1 MSVAIV
7 GGNECMERRY
17 IDTCRKYGCK
27 ARVYVKSRGDMTR
40 RFGSPDLVILFTTT
54 VSHKMKDIAMAEA
67 KRCNAIIECCHS
79 SSMSALQQI
88 MEQHCG
94 APEA

>member
-1 MSVAIV
+1 MCVAIV

-27 ARVYVKSRGDMTR
+27 ARVYVKSRGDITR
-40 RFGSPDLVILFTTT
+40 RFGSPDLVILFTKT

-67 KRCNAIIECCHS
+67 KRCNASVACVHS
-79 SSMSALQQI
+79 SSMSALLEV
-88 MEQHCG
+88 METYCG
-94 APEA
+94 KAGA